1 MPRVITETFTKSVT
15 AEKRRERPSVTKS
28 IMLKLS
34 PDRVTFDTPLSRV
47 SEPLPPPRP
56 WRVAKVSDTPKLTDI
71 NVMQHFCPR
80 SKSGHIHELR
90 LQLIMLRNAIKSRLN
105 FRPNKILSKIH
116 RRTFLNRQ
124 YYQMYCIVTLLT
136 GASSGLIMWGQWG
149 GQQGEPLKWVWRRY
163 PHRGPGDPGQGV
175 KLRVARCP
183 VLNRTVRFWG
193 DLPG

>member
-1 MPRVITETFTKSVT
+1 MPRVITKRSQSPWLLKSDV
-15 AEKRRERPSVTKS
+15 KGHLLQSQLCWS
-28 IMLKLS
+28 IH
-34 PDRVTFDTPLSRV
+34 PRVTFDTPLSRV
-47 SEPLPPPRP
+47 SDPLPPPRP

-90 LQLIMLRNAIKSRLN
+90 LQLFMLRNAIKSRLN

-149 GQQGEPLKWVWRRY
+149 GQQG
-163 PHRGPGDPGQGV
+163 
-175 KLRVARCP
+175 
-183 VLNRTVRFWG
+183 
-193 DLPG
+193 